1 LRSSTGANNTALG
14 FQAGDNITTGAGN
27 VCIGSGAEPEN
38 ATDSNKFVV
47 GTAAIN
53 AGAVTTEVIVP
64 DTTWTV
70 RINGANYKIAMLAI

>member
-1 LRSSTGANNTALG
+1 LTNSTGSSNTALG

-27 VCIGSGAEPEN
+27 VCIGSGAKPLV

-53 AGAVTTEVIVP
+53 AGLVATEANISTQVWNV
-64 DTTWTV
+64 V
-70 RINGANYKIAMLAI
+70 INGVAQKILLA